1 MTRDGENSRSN
12 FIHGNKDTTSLL
24 NYLKLVLRKD
34 VGGEQMAASRHTY
47 S

>member
-12 FIHGNKDTTSLL
+12 FIHGSKDTTYLL
-24 NYLKLVLRKD
+24 KYLKLVLRKD
-34 VGGEQMAASRHTY
+34 VGGEQMAASCHTY